1 MVEQSFWEML
11 RTKRDSLTKSG
22 GIVADYLV
30 QHAEDAQYLSI
41 SSLANACGVAEATI
55 FRFCRSLGFDGY
67 NEMKIALAKATA
79 TAMPVALKLEPGVDT
94 QTLVTHAYNTAV
106 EALNGT
112 RSVLDPDAIDRA
124 ATLLQRARQVYCLGQ
139 GGSQVLA
146 GDIWA
151 RFSMTS
157 TKFRTAGDS
166 HMQAITASL
175 MGPEDVLLFVS
186 YSGSTWHGDH
196 PGKADQIPLA
206 GVLPQHRVQPACQKA
221 DDIHRHDPR
230 QVFVQQGTV
239 VRPPPGLHGTVCP
252 QQQGK
257 IKAECH
263 NGCIQQHQQRTAQQH
278 LRGILGFIF
287 HLRSSFSLSAPRV
300 CPALLFRQCSPPAMP
315 EGYNYTFVLYSQSPP
330 VSRKFTFLSLSPVFP
345 GLCLPQ
351 HRPQLLPKPQRQRRQ

>member
-41 SSLANACGVAEATI
+41 SSLAKACGVAEATI

-112 RSVLDPDAIDRA
+112 RNVLDPDAIDHA

-146 GDIWA
+146 EDIWA
-151 RFSMTS
+151 RFSMIS

-166 HMQAITASL
+166 HLQLVTASL
-175 MGPEDVLLFVS
+175 MTPEDVVLFVS
-186 YSGSTWHGDH
+186 YSGATRDM
-196 PGKADQIPLA
+196 LET
-206 GVLPQHRVQPACQKA
+206 L
-221 DDIHRHDPR
+221 
-230 QVFVQQGTV
+230 
-239 VRPPPGLHGTVCP
+239 
-252 QQQGK
+252 
-257 IKAECH
+257 
-263 NGCIQQHQQRTAQQH
+263 RTAKAA
-278 LRGILGFIF
+278 GAKIILLTHYEDSPGAKLADVVLLCGAQESPLDSGNI
-287 HLRSSFSLSAPRV
+287 PIKV
-300 CPALLFRQCSPPAMP
+300 ALLYVAEVLVLR
-315 EGYNYTFVLYSQSPP
+315 YTMDD
-330 VSRKFTFLSLSPVFP
+330 
-345 GLCLPQ
+345 PQ
-351 HRPQLLPKPQRQRRQ
+351 NVMDAQDRTSEALAVKML

>member
-41 SSLANACGVAEATI
+41 SSLAKACGVAEATI

-112 RSVLDPDAIDRA
+112 RNMLDPDAIDHA

-146 GDIWA
+146 EDIWA
-151 RFSMTS
+151 RFSMIS

-186 YSGSTWHGDH
+186 YSGSTRDMMVILITHYDDA
-196 PGKADQIPLA
+196 PGVALADVVLLCGAQENPLDSGSIPAKLA
-206 GVLPQHRVQPACQKA
+206 MLFVANVLV
-221 DDIHRHDPR
+221 
-230 QVFVQQGTV
+230 
-239 VRPPPGLHGTVCP
+239 
-252 QQQGK
+252 
-257 IKAECH
+257 
-263 NGCIQQHQQRTAQQH
+263 
-278 LRGILGFIF
+278 LR
-287 HLRSSFSLSAPRV
+287 
-300 CPALLFRQCSPPAMP
+300 
-315 EGYNYTFVLYSQSPP
+315 YTLDNQELAN
-330 VSRKFTFLSLSPVFP
+330 LSLSRTSQAL
-345 GLCLPQ
+345 GCK
-351 HRPQLLPKPQRQRRQ
+351 LL